1 MKFLEYLYF
10 KYYSFQVRVGNR
22 DVAPF
27 SSMLI
32 IAFTFML
39 YYFSIFFLGILFI
52 PQGVLNMNIFK
63 YVSIFLFFFLIIW
76 FYLLLVNKGKYKVI
90 LKKYEQELTGRKRL
104 GAILFPLIAFLL
116 FNLGWILKML
126 QNQGKL

>member
-1 MKFLEYLYF
+1 MKFLEYLYV
-10 KYYSFQVRVGNR
+10 KYYSFQVRVGNS

-27 SSMLI
+27 SSMLV

-39 YYFSIFFLGILFI
+39 YYLSIFFLGTLFI
-52 PQGVLNMNIFK
+52 PKGAIDMNIFK

-76 FYLLLVNKGKYKVI
+76 FYLILVHKGKYKSI
-90 LKKYEQELTGRKRL
+90 LKKYKKELTGRKRL
-104 GAILFPLIAFLL
+104 VAILFPLIAFLL

-126 QNQGKL
+126 QNQGRF

>member
-39 YYFSIFFLGILFI
+39 YFFSIFFLGILFI

-63 YVSIFLFFFLIIW
+63 YVSISLFFFLIIW
-76 FYLLLVNKGKYKVI
+76 LYLLLVNKGKYKVI

-104 GAILFPLIAFLL
+104 GAILFPLIAFIL

>member
-1 MKFLEYLYF
+1 M
-10 KYYSFQVRVGNR
+10 GNS

-39 YYFSIFFLGILFI
+39 YFFSFLFWVTLFI
-52 PQGVLNMNIFK
+52 PKGILNIKYLIFTSVL
-63 YVSIFLFFFLIIW
+63 LFFILIIEL
-76 FYLLLVNKGKYKVI
+76 YLLLVKKGKYKEI
-90 LKKYEQELTGRKRL
+90 LKKYEVYKGKKNL

-116 FNLGWILKML
+116 FNLGWILKMF

>member
-104 GAILFPLIAFLL
+104 GAILFPLIAFIL

>member
-52 PQGVLNMNIFK
+52 PQGVLDMNIFK

-104 GAILFPLIAFLL
+104 GAILFPLIAFIL